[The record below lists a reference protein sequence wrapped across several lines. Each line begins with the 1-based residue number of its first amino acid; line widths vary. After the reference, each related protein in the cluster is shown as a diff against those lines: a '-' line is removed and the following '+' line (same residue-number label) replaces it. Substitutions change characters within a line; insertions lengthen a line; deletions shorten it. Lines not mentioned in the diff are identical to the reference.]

1 MMEVVGKVAVVVM
14 AVVMMMMIIIIL
26 MIARLPAKGCAI
38 HTLTQHFDGK
48 LQAGSHVDVIF
59 EVLLQD
65 ALRRLVVRPDCGR
78 LPTAVV
84 ARGIRLKQL
93 ETKMLVPARDE
104 KRNAERPQASESEEE
119 KA

>member
-1 MMEVVGKVAVVVM
+1 MMEVVGKVAVVVV
-14 AVVMMMMIIIIL
+14 AVVMMMMMIL
-26 MIARLPAKGCAI
+26 MTAGLPAKGCAI
-38 HTLTQHFDGK
+38 HTLTQNFDGK

-59 EVLLQD
+59 VVLLQD